1 MAVGGITNPG
11 ASPVVGF
18 DISTISANGYV
29 LEFVSGIGVTIVPTQ
44 LTTFSVIPGSF
55 RVY

>member
-1 MAVGGITNPG
+1 VAVGGINNPG

-44 LTTFSVIPGSF
+44 LTTFSVTPGSF